1 MRALLRRSIGAVL
14 AITTVMGLAWLSR
27 APYRIRPSEAALI
40 RLAWSARPE
49 RIESCRE
56 PSEAELARLPAHM
69 RQKVVCEGTSARYR
83 LRVSR
88 DGTPVLDEVIRG
100 SGLRHDRPLYLL
112 RDLPTPPGRHDL
124 EVRFERIDSLNPT
137 ALAGPE
143 TGERES
149 DSLVWGLP
157 GRDRREQAERERRRR
172 EAVPA
177 SLSLD
182 QAVVLDP
189 RQVLLV
195 TYDVEERR
203 LVTVAGDSRSDG
215 RP

>member
-1 MRALLRRSIGAVL
+1 MRPPLRRGIGAIM
-14 AITTVMGLAWLSR
+14 ACTTVLGVAWLSH
-27 APYRIRPSEAALI
+27 APYRIRPGDAALI

-49 RIESCRE
+49 RVESCRE

-88 DGTPVLDEVIRG
+88 DGALLLDEVVVG

-112 RDLPTPPGRHDL
+112 RDFPTPPGRHDL
-124 EVRFERIDSLNPT
+124 EVRFERIDSLTPT

-149 DSLVWGLP
+149 DSLIAGLP
-157 GRDRREQAERERRRR
+157 GRDRREADERQHRRL

-177 SLSLD
+177 SLSLEE
-182 QAVVLDP
+182 AVVLDS
-189 RQVLLV
+189 RQILLV
-195 TYDVEERR
+195 TYDVESRR
-203 LVTVAGDSRSDG
+203 LVSVSGKPPG
-215 RP
+215 Q

>member
-1 MRALLRRSIGAVL
+1 MKTPLRRGLGVIVAFATVL
-14 AITTVMGLAWLSR
+14 GIAWLSH
-27 APYRIRPSEAALI
+27 APYHIRPSDAGII

-56 PSEAELARLPAHM
+56 PSEAELAQLPAHM

-88 DGTPVLDEVIRG
+88 DGAAVLDEIVRG

-112 RDLPTPPGRHDL
+112 RDFPTAPGRH
-124 EVRFERIDSLNPT
+124 EISVHFERIDSLTPIT
-137 ALAGPE
+137 PAAPDS
-143 TGERES
+143 GERGG
-149 DSLVWGLP
+149 DSLIAGLP
-157 GRDRREQAERERRRR
+157 GRDRREADERQHRRL

-177 SLSLD
+177 SLLLE
-182 QAVVLDP
+182 ATVVLDP
-189 RQVLLV
+189 RQILLV
-195 TYDVEERR
+195 TYVVEGRR
-203 LVTVAGDSRSDG
+203 LVPVSGKAP